1 MPIIEYSPL
10 GGDGGGG
17 EGQSSSTVRVKKGA
31 TAQSISP
38 NFAQTILYDEI
49 FDNDGLQ
56 YNPLDGSFTALNSGT
71 YNLVASAAT
80 LGAWTAGE
88 QQVLELHVNGALDT
102 YLDRYMFLETVTED
116 LVTQVEGS
124 AILRLE
130 AGDVVQVMLYHNRGI
145 ALPIVENGPIM
156 PAGQLNYLYISKA
169 VSSTQQSEE
178 LSNTSQSRTE
188 FFNNQTDVSVP
199 FLSGDYPSIDVYV
212 YDSNVSVPELALSVN
227 HVAGSFSGSYNQIGQ
242 IGVDSS
248 NAWTLDSQHHLF
260 KHSTLN
266 KYIAFSQV
274 VGAWVYFD
282 GLSDHNLIGQI
293 AEDSAINLQN
303 VGTLPSSYAN
313 FFISSNIDQID
324 TLLMTQ
330 ASPSFKL
337 DRVGKKVHLSFGST
351 PQSGILIY
359 K

>member
-1 MPIIEYSPL
+1 
-10 GGDGGGG
+10 
-17 EGQSSSTVRVKKGA
+17 
-31 TAQSISP
+31 
-38 NFAQTILYDEI
+38 
-49 FDNDGLQ
+49 
-56 YNPLDGSFTALNSGT
+56 
-71 YNLVASAAT
+71 
-80 LGAWTAGE
+80 
-88 QQVLELHVNGALDT
+88 
-102 YLDRYMFLETVTED
+102 
-116 LVTQVEGS
+116 
-124 AILRLE
+124 
-130 AGDVVQVMLYHNRGI
+130 MLYHNRGV

-169 VSSTQQSEE
+169 VSLAQQSEE
-178 LSNTSQSRTE
+178 FSNTSQSRTE
-188 FFNNQTDVSVP
+188 FFNNQTEVSVP

-212 YDSNVSVPELALSVN
+212 YDSNVFVPELALIVN
-227 HVAGSFSGSYNQIGQ
+227 HVDGDFSGVYSQVGQ

-282 GLSDHNLIGQI
+282 GLSDHNLIGEA
-293 AEDSAINLQN
+293 AEDSAVNMQN
-303 VGTLPSSYAN
+303 AGTLPASYAN
-313 FFISSNIDQID
+313 FFITSNIQDID

-337 DRVGKKVHLSFGST
+337 DRVAKKVDLNFGST